1 MTTPPPASS
10 EPVPG
15 GRSQT
20 GVARVDALLPHPTS
34 LDHQEQYA

>member
-15 GRSQT
+15 GKSRT
-20 GVARVDALLPHPTS
+20 GLAQADAPHPTS